1 MPTHVDP
8 NDSKYV
14 DAANPLHVTIA
25 EAGKAAADGAA
36 KTAPASP

>member
-1 MPTHVDP
+1 MSIHIDP
-8 NDSKYV
+8 NDSRYA